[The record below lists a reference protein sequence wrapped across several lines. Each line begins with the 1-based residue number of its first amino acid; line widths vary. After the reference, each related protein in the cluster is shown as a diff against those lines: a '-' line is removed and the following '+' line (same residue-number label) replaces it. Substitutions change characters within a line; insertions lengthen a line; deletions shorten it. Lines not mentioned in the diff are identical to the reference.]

1 MGDEKLRLG
10 DILIKAMAITQ
21 DQLQQAL
28 EEQKKTRERLGEL
41 LIAKG
46 WVSERQVIEALG
58 NQLKKQLVSLS
69 RFTPMPEALEAV
81 PEHLARRL
89 RVVPMS
95 ITGNGTLMVAISD
108 PLDVFSL
115 DELRLYTDR
124 EVDVSLA
131 VLSEI
136 NRALDHIYQVKEEES
151 GDVEVLGTAEELLR
165 DSATSVAYLDEAF
178 AVDLVNRLINEAVRE
193 GASDIHMEPHE
204 KTMRIRFR
212 VDGALFD
219 AHEYPRDRHPAVS
232 SRIKIMANMDIADK
246 RRPQDGR
253 IILKVQNRKVDFRV
267 SSLPTVYGEKIV
279 IRILDQ
285 ENSVVGLDKIGF
297 FPDDKRA
304 IEDIITVPYGVILV
318 TGPTG
323 SGKSTTLYS
332 MLERVNRPEVNVI
345 TVEDPV
351 EYSIQ
356 GINQVHVN
364 EKAGLTFASALR
376 SILRQDPDKVMIGEI
391 RDLETAQMAIRAALT
406 GHTVFSTL
414 HTNDAPSTV
423 VRLTDMGIPPFLVAS
438 SLMASIAQRLI
449 RRVCPY
455 CREEMIVPDG
465 LAHPELLPRGSRIYK
480 AQGCDACRGTGYSGR
495 TAIFEVMLVNDPI
508 RKLIVDNA
516 SAPEIYKQARIE
528 GMRTLREQGL
538 RKVYEGEST
547 LEEVLHV
554 TMG

>member
-1 MGDEKLRLG
+1 MGEEKLRLG
-10 DILIKAMAITQ
+10 DILIKAMAITP
-21 DQLQQAL
+21 DQLQEAL
-28 EEQKKTRERLGEL
+28 EEQKRSRERLGEL
-41 LIAKG
+41 LISKG

-58 NQLKKQLVSLS
+58 NQLKKQIVSLS
-69 RFTPMPEALEAV
+69 RFTPMPEALQLV
-81 PEHLARRL
+81 PEYLARRL
-89 RVVPMS
+89 KVVPMS
-95 ITGNGTLMVAISD
+95 VTGNGTLMVGISD

-115 DELRLYTDR
+115 DELCLHTNR
-124 EVDVSLA
+124 EVDVNLA
-131 VLSEI
+131 TLTDI
-136 NRALDHIYQVKEEES
+136 NRALDHIYEVKEEATEEI
-151 GDVEVLGTAEELLR
+151 EVLNTAEERLR
-165 DSATSVAYLDEAF
+165 DSGTSVAYLDEAF

-193 GASDIHMEPHE
+193 GTSDIHVEPHE

-219 AHEYPRDRHPAVS
+219 AHEYPRDRHPAVA
-232 SRIKIMANMDIADK
+232 SRIKIMAGMDIADK

-285 ENSVVGLDKIGF
+285 ENSAVGLEKVGF
-297 FPDDKRA
+297 FPEDKRA
-304 IEDIITVPYGVILV
+304 IEDILTVPYGIILI

-332 MLERVNRPEVNVI
+332 MLERINQPESNVI

-351 EYSIQ
+351 EYSIH

-391 RDLETAQMAIRAALT
+391 RDLETAQMAVRAALT

-438 SLMASIAQRLI
+438 SLMASIAQRLV
-449 RRVCPY
+449 RRVCPH
-455 CREEMIVPDG
+455 CREEMVVPDN
-465 LAHPELLPRGSRIYK
+465 LADPEMLPKGSRIYK
-480 AQGCDACRGTGYSGR
+480 ARGCDACRGTGYSGR
-495 TAIFEVMLVNDPI
+495 TALFEIMLVDENI
-508 RKLIVDNA
+508 RRLIVANA
-516 SAPEIYKQARIE
+516 TARDIYDQARAE
-528 GMRTLREQGL
+528 GMKTLREQGL
-538 RKVYEGEST
+538 RKVYEGETT

-554 TMG
+554 TMA